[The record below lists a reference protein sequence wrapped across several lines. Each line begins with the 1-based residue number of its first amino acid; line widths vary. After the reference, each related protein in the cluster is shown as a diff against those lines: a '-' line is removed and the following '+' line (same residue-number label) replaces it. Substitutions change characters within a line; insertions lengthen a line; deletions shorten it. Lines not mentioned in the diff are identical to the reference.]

1 MYHQRKGLNVWI
13 TKLWHYTMIIVKR
26 VAMKELSQ
34 KVSGIGITKGNN
46 SPSCFFLMLNIKN
59 LPFTKIPTYVI
70 IYTFP
75 EGSDKQTKGGFH
87 YDNFFYLLL

>member
-1 MYHQRKGLNVWI
+1 MYYDYYDECV
-13 TKLWHYTMIIVKR
+13 Y
-26 VAMKELSQ
+26 E
-34 KVSGIGITKGNN
+34 GIEPKNFWDWYYEGNN

-75 EGSDKQTKGGFH
+75 EGSNQK
-87 YDNFFYLLL
+87 

>member
-1 MYHQRKGLNVWI
+1 MDWD
-13 TKLWHYTMIIVKR
+13 TMIMYYDYYDECVYEGIEPKNF
-26 VAMKELSQ
+26 
-34 KVSGIGITKGNN
+34 GIGIMKGNN

-75 EGSDKQTKGGFH
+75 EGSNEQTKGGFH

>member
-1 MYHQRKGLNVWI
+1 
-13 TKLWHYTMIIVKR
+13 MIIMTNVF
-26 VAMKELSQ
+26 MKELNQ
-34 KVSGIGITKGNN
+34 KVFGIGIMKENN

-59 LPFTKIPTYVI
+59 LPFTKIPTCVI

-75 EGSDKQTKGGFH
+75 EGSDKQTKGGFY

>member
-1 MYHQRKGLNVWI
+1 MMN
-13 TKLWHYTMIIVKR
+13 
-26 VAMKELSQ
+26 AFMKELSQ
-34 KVSGIGITKGNN
+34 ITFGIGIMKGNN

-75 EGSDKQTKGGFH
+75 EGSTKMKGGFH
-87 YDNFFYLLL
+87 YDDFFYLLL